1 MSCLIIYKQTNP
13 HLTTY
18 NPMLE
23 TDLPENA
30 MGEDLGAFPCLQSAI
45 EAGLQELS
53 SIGEDFPATIE
64 VAPSS
69 HCSAGAYLG
78 EIVWKYHRE
87 YQEFWARS
95 FLRDVP
101 AVAAHA
107 KAVTKPVNFY

>member
-1 MSCLIIYKQTNP
+1 MSSLIIYKRTTP

-23 TDLPENA
+23 TDLPGNEV
-30 MGEDLGAFPCLQSAI
+30 GEDLGVFPCLKAAI

-64 VAPSS
+64 VTPSG
-69 HCSAGAYLG
+69 HDWQAYG
-78 EIVWKYHRE
+78 EIVWKYYRE
-87 YQEFWARS
+87 VGEFWARS
-95 FLRDVP
+95 FLRDIP
-101 AVAAHA
+101 SVAAHA

>member
-1 MSCLIIYKQTNP
+1 MSSLIIYKQTNP

-64 VAPSS
+64 VTPSGHDWLGGS
-69 HCSAGAYLG
+69 LG
-78 EIVWKYHRE
+78 EVVWKYHRE

-107 KAVTKPVNFY
+107 KTVTKPVNYY